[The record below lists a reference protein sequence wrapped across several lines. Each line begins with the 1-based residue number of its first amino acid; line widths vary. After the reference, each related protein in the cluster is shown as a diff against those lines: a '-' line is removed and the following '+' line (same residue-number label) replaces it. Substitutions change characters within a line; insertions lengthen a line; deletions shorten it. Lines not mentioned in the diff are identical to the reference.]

1 MRLVRQLLTES
12 LLLAMVAGTAGV
24 VMAYWSMDLIMAFAP
39 PVDMPLDLGL
49 RMDGTTLMFAV
60 GVSVITGV
68 IFGLAPALQAS
79 SAETITA
86 LKEEGRSGS
95 GGRTTGRLRN
105 ALVVAQVAVCLV
117 LLVGAT
123 LFLRSFI
130 AAQSLS
136 PGFDADRLVT
146 ASMDMFPSG
155 YTGERNR
162 EFQRRALEAVARCLA
177 LQFAAFGSRIPLGFG
192 GNNSTTVASM
202 AMCRAR
208 TRRSS
213 STTRRSARAISRRWA
228 SRSAPA
234 GNTRHRHAGIAAH
247 RRDQRGDGAA
257 LLAGRQCARQDRA
270 VWHEPRR
277 GGWHRRR
284 LEIQQ
289 HQ

>member
-1 MRLVRQLLTES
+1 M
-12 LLLAMVAGTAGV
+12 LALVAGTAGV
-24 VMAYWSMDLIMAFAP
+24 VLAYWTMDLIMTFVP
-39 PVDMPLDLGL
+39 PVDMPIDLGL
-49 RMDGTTLMFAV
+49 RMDGTTLLFAV
-60 GVSVITGV
+60 AVSVATGV

-155 YTGERNR
+155 YTGPRNK
-162 EFQRRALEAVARCLA
+162 EFQRRALDAVRA
-177 LQFAAFGSRIPLGFG
+177 LPGVEGAAFGSRIPLGFG
-192 GNNSTTVASM
+192 GNNSTTVAIDGYVP
-202 AMCRAR
+202 RENEEIVLNY
-208 TRRSS
+208 
-213 STTRRSARAISRRWA
+213 STVSA
-228 SRSAPA
+228 
-234 GNTRHRHAGIAAH
+234 GYFNTMGIPI
-247 RRDQRGDGAA
+247 R
-257 LLAGRQCARQDRA
+257 AGREYTVPIRSTPASTSGRFRSCSCPWRA
-270 VWHEPRR
+270 AK
-277 GGWHRRR
+277 
-284 LEIQQ
+284 
-289 HQ
+289 